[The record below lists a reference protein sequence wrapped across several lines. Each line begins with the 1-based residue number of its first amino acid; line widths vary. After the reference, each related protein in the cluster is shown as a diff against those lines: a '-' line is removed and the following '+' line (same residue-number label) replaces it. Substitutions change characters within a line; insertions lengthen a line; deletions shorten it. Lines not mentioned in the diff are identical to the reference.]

1 MIEHKYIFRV
11 TYDVYRNT
19 VGLATEYDGTRSE
32 RIEIVLYGDE
42 WTDWIAEH
50 RQAWEQITKIA
61 SDNINGESVLKKI
74 EML

>member
-11 TYDVYRNT
+11 TYDVYRHT

-42 WTDWIAEH
+42 WTDWIAKH